1 MVFWFLFCLSIKKEV
16 KIGCFFFFKEGFGI
30 FVVYVLLARKDLLMT
45 VEAIFTNMLHCAFV
59 FLPQKPLLFV
69 VSVL

>member
-1 MVFWFLFCLSIKKEV
+1 MVA
-16 KIGCFFFFKEGFGI
+16 FFFLRKDLVFLLFE
-30 FVVYVLLARKDLLMT
+30 YVLLARKDLLMT
-45 VEAIFTNMLHCAFV
+45 VEAIFTNKLHCAFV

>member
-1 MVFWFLFCLSIKKEV
+1 MVA
-16 KIGCFFFFKEGFGI
+16 FFFLRKDLVFLLIE
-30 FVVYVLLARKDLLMT
+30 YVLLARKDLLMT
-45 VEAIFTNMLHCAFV
+45 VEAIFTNKLHCAFV